1 MIAKFKKERMSLKSR
16 IVKLE
21 SRMNSMTHDPALDVK
36 PTKAGAK
43 SVANDW
49 LAPEKPERENFD
61 SKSEK
66 AGAAKSVGAP
76 TQSK

>member
-1 MIAKFKKERMSLKSR
+1 MIAKFKKERISLKSR

-21 SRMNSMTHDPALDVK
+21 SRMNSMTHDPSLDVR

-49 LAPEKPERENFD
+49 LAPEKPER
-61 SKSEK
+61 
-66 AGAAKSVGAP
+66 
-76 TQSK
+76 